1 MPEYDMSRVIPA
13 PVEAVWAVVS
23 DPGRLPRWV
32 PTAAASAPVG
42 DTEVRLE
49 GESHGH
55 PYSVTAPFRIEDERR
70 RLSWSG
76 DGSGYH
82 GWLQVRGH
90 EDDCEV
96 SLHIVIPADQPGADA
111 DEEIARGLTETLDRV
126 AELAVR
132 P

>member
-1 MPEYDMSRVIPA
+1 MPEYDISRVIPA
-13 PVEAVWAVVS
+13 SVEAVWAVVS
-23 DPGRLPRWV
+23 DPDRLPRWV
-32 PTAAASAPVG
+32 PTAAASAQVG

-55 PYSVTAPFRIEDERR
+55 PYSVTAPLLIEEERR

-96 SLHIVIPADQPGADA
+96 SLHIVIPADHRVADA
-111 DEEIARGLTETLDRV
+111 DEEISHGMTETLDRV
-126 AELAVR
+126 ERLAAR
-132 P
+132 Q